1 MSKFKIYAPSI
12 LIPVLLGAAV
22 GLLTRNPQGFE
33 MLQKPPLS
41 PPAWLFPVA
50 WTILYILMGVSYG
63 LLKEKGLADNTAK
76 GVYYAQLAV
85 NLLWPFAFFLLQWR
99 LFAFIW
105 LILLIIL
112 VIAMIAVFY
121 KRDKTAALLQ
131 IPYLIWL
138 LFAGYLNLAIYLLN
152 G

>member
-1 MSKFKIYAPSI
+1 MSKVKIYAPSI

-22 GLLTRNPQGFE
+22 GLITRNPEGFE
-33 MLQKPPLS
+33 TLNKPVLS
-41 PPAWLFPVA
+41 PPGWLFPVA
-50 WTILYILMGVSYG
+50 WTILYTLMGISYG
-63 LLKEKGLADNTAK
+63 RLKEKRLTDSAVNTI
-76 GVYYAQLAV
+76 YYSQLVV

-99 LFAFIW
+99 LFAFVW

-112 VIAMIAVFY
+112 VISMTVTFY
-121 KRDKTAALLQ
+121 KKDRVAGMLQ

-138 LFAGYLNLAIYLLN
+138 AFAGYLNLAIYLLN